1 MSAVEKIEK
10 LIEEAKVIYRPSVS
24 DKLTPEERIA
34 ASGGAFI
41 HTGNPE
47 DTFFKALGPV
57 KGEAI
62 SKEDLDHRARQLGL
76 DRDFVE
82 RNMAIRTADG
92 SGYNLDRGKLAG
104 FMSRQYPGE
113 VTFGKTNGKPTRLLS
128 QAAAVGVPTA
138 LLGAAKGGAA
148 FGPPGAA
155 LGAGIG
161 LGLGGVLGGGMN
173 AFGQNVVYKQG
184 QNLHD
189 RMKKKNFKD

>member
-1 MSAVEKIEK
+1 MSVGDKIEK
-10 LIEEAKVIYRPSVS
+10 LIEEAKVIYRPLVS

-47 DTFFKALGPV
+47 DTFFKSLGPV

-76 DRDFVE
+76 SRDFVE
-82 RNMAIRTADG
+82 RNMAIRTPDG

-104 FMSRQYPGE
+104 FMSRQYPDE
-113 VTFGKTNGKPTRLLS
+113 ITFGKTNGKPTRLLA
-128 QAAAVGVPTA
+128 QGAALSIPATII
-138 LLGAAKGGAA
+138 GAAKGGVA

-155 LGAGIG
+155 LGAGVG
-161 LGLGGVLGGGMN
+161 LGIGGMIGGGLN
-173 AFGQNVVYKQG
+173 TVNQNIVYKQG

-189 RMKKKNFKD
+189 RMKKKNFRD